1 MPRYLKLLLAVTL
14 LMTAAALGQPAPT
27 QAFVTQYCVT
37 CHNPSLKTAGLALDP
52 GELTHVA
59 AYAETWEKV
68 IRKLRAG
75 TMPPVGVPRPQPAA
89 YDSAANFLESELDRS
104 AAMKPEP
111 GKLPLLHRLSRTEY
125 QNAVRDLLGLT
136 ALPKEMGY
144 EMLLPPDN
152 ASSGFDNLADL
163 LFVSPTSMERY
174 LAAARKISRL
184 AIGDPNIPEM
194 VSISPMGGDLPQDVR
209 VDGLPFGTR
218 GGLVFESDLPL
229 DGEYL
234 FKLEFAGGGARES
247 HQVEIIVDGQRVWLS
262 AIGELTGNGTAG
274 SLFRREGDL
283 QARIPM
289 KAGLHK
295 IGVTFI
301 QHDEARDE
309 LTVRPRGRGRG
320 PQMALASVTLGG
332 PYTRT
337 GPGDTPSRRRI
348 LICKPASAAE
358 ETLCAKKTLS
368 ALARRAYRR
377 PVNDTDLD
385 ELLPF
390 YTAGRAEGSFEAGI
404 QRSIERLLVSPQF
417 LFRIERNLSTAAPGT
432 SYKVNDIEL
441 ASRLSFFLWS
451 SIPDGQ
457 LLDAAIAGKLKTP
470 VGLEQEVKRMLAD
483 PRAETMVTNFAE
495 QWLYLRDIEAKKPD
509 ELLFPDYDEN
519 LRAAFRRETTL
530 FLDSVLREKRSV
542 LELLTANY
550 SFLNERLARHYGI
563 ANVKGSYFR
572 RYEFPVNSTR
582 GGLLGQG
589 GILTL
594 TAYST
599 RTSPVLRG
607 KWVMENLLAAPPPP
621 PPPNVPPLKTEKENK
636 PLTMRDAMI
645 QHRASPVCAS
655 CHSKMDP
662 IGFAMEN
669 FDAIGRWRDLDNG
682 APIDNSGAFPDGT
695 KFVGMPGLKQG
706 LLARPDVFVNT
717 VAEKLLM
724 YAASRNIQYFDAP
737 AVRAIV
743 RESAKSNF
751 TFESLLLGVVKS
763 APFQLRQAPLA
774 QSARAQ

>member
-1 MPRYLKLLLAVTL
+1 MLRSLKFLLAVVFLTSG
-14 LMTAAALGQPAPT
+14 AAFAQSVADT
-27 QAFVTQYCVT
+27 QAFVTKYCVT
-37 CHNPSLKTAGLALDP
+37 CHNPRLKTAGLTLDP
-52 GELTHVA
+52 SELAHVA
-59 AYAETWEKV
+59 GYAETWEKV

-75 TMPPVGVPRPQPAA
+75 TMPPVGVPRPEQAA
-89 YDSAANFLESELDRS
+89 YDSAANFLESELDR
-104 AAMKPEP
+104 AAASQPAP

-136 ALPKEMGY
+136 ALPKEMAY

-152 ASSGFDNLADL
+152 ASSGFDNIADL

-194 VSISPMGGDLPQDVR
+194 VNIFPLGGDLPQDVR

-218 GGLVFESDLPL
+218 GGLLFQSDLPL

-247 HQVEIIVDGQRVWLS
+247 HEVEILVDGQRVWLS
-262 AIGELTGNGTAG
+262 TVGGLPG
-274 SLFRREGDL
+274 RREGDL
-283 QARIPM
+283 QARLPL
-289 KAGLHK
+289 KAGLHQ

-320 PQMALASVTLGG
+320 AQMALASVTLGG
-332 PYTRT
+332 PYTPS

-348 LICKPASAAE
+348 LICKPANAAE
-358 ETLCAKKTLS
+358 ESPCAKKILS
-368 ALARRAYRR
+368 TLARRAYRR
-377 PVNDTDLD
+377 PVKDTDLD

-417 LFRIERNLSTAAPGT
+417 LFRIERNLSTVAPGT
-432 SYKVNDIEL
+432 SYRVNDIEL

-451 SIPDGQ
+451 SIPDDE
-457 LLDAAIAGKLKTP
+457 LLDAAISGKVKTTA
-470 VGLEQEVKRMLAD
+470 GLEHEVKRMLAD
-483 PRAETMVTNFAE
+483 PRSETMVTNFAE

-530 FLDSVLREKRSV
+530 FLDSVLREKRPV

-563 ANVKGSYFR
+563 PNIKGSYFR
-572 RYEFPVNSTR
+572 RYEFPPNSTR

-589 GILTL
+589 SILTL

-607 KWVMENLLAAPPPP
+607 KWIMENLLAAPPPP

-636 PLTMRDAMI
+636 PLTMREAMI
-645 QHRASPVCAS
+645 AHRASPVCAS

-682 APIDNSGAFPDGT
+682 SAIDNSGGFPDGT
-695 KFVGMPGLKQG
+695 KFVGMPGLKKA
-706 LLARPDVFVNT
+706 LLARPEVFVNT

-743 RESAKSNF
+743 HESQKNSY
-751 TFESLLLGVVKS
+751 TFESLVLGVVKS
-763 APFQLRQAPLA
+763 APFQLRQAPVTR
-774 QSARAQ
+774 SARAQ